1 MLRDVRVLLSVLV
14 SVLVGCSFIGAR
26 VPAQPEPTHH
36 CPMGVVVADGLG
48 TAFFLIPPIACGL
61 DGAIGGYS
69 GEYDGV
75 ACFVFGVPMAV
86 IGAVYLASTI
96 YGARANRR
104 CERRKEAYV
113 EQAQREQK
121 PGAEIRVRAPVVGDA
136 PMFCAI
142 TEPDV
147 GPCFDDETTCG
158 GANPGGT
165 CEPRQAAW
173 CFDVTS
179 IVGGPLE
186 TTCAA
191 SQIDCDARRI
201 AYTRDAS
208 FVVTSCGTYQ
218 QRVVAPVAPA
228 TPAAP

>member
-1 MLRDVRVLLSVLV
+1 MV
-14 SVLVGCSFIGAR
+14 SVVVGCSFIGAR

-36 CPMGVVVADGLG
+36 CPMGVVAADGLG

-86 IGAVYLASTI
+86 IGTVYLVSTI

-104 CERRKEAYV
+104 CERRKEAHV
-113 EQAQREQK
+113 EEAQREQK
-121 PGAEIRVRAPVVGDA
+121 TGAEIRVRAPVVGDA

-147 GPCFDDETTCG
+147 GQCFADETCG
-158 GANPGGT
+158 GVNPGGT

-173 CFDVTS
+173 CFDVTT
-179 IVGGPLE
+179 IVGGPIA
-186 TTCAA
+186 TTCVVSAV
-191 SQIDCDARRI
+191 DCDARRLG
-201 AYTRDAS
+201 YTRDAS
-208 FVVTSCGTYQ
+208 LVVTTCGTYQ
-218 QRVVAPVAPA
+218 QRVPAVVPTQAPL
-228 TPAAP
+228 